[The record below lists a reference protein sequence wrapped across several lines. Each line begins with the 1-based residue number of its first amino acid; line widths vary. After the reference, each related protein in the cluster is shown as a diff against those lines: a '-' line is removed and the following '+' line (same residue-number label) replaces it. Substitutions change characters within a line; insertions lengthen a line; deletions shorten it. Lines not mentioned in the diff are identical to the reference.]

1 MGGGRRH
8 FLPSSEN
15 GSRKDDVNLVEW
27 AKEKGWGYAA
37 DKSEL
42 EPLLDDGETI
52 SLPFLG
58 LFASS
63 HMSFELDR
71 DDNEQPSLLDMAKIA
86 IASLEKAS
94 SESDN
99 GTSPPPCQPL
109 GTGLLIDKCRL
120 LYHDRG
126 LPDRSCGPC

>member
-8 FLPSSEN
+8 FLPSSED
-15 GSRKDDVNLVEW
+15 GDREDDVNLVEW
-27 AKEKGWGYAA
+27 AKQNGWASA
-37 DKSEL
+37 FDKSEL
-42 EPLLDDGETI
+42 ESLLGGGQTL

-86 IASLEKAS
+86 LASLEKAS
-94 SESDN
+94 SGN
-99 GTSPPPCQPL
+99 
-109 GTGLLIDKCRL
+109 DKGMRILPGALVLVTDVLTVECRL
-120 LYHDRG
+120 LHHDRG
-126 LPDRSCGPC
+126 FSN